1 MADSSVMTSRWKPAT
16 TTTVIAVQLS
26 PLTTSR
32 WKPAITAAVIAVQLF
47 KGHFFYCND
56 DSKNAVV

>member
-1 MADSSVMTSRWKPAT
+1 MVETCYYGHRHRRQ
-16 TTTVIAVQLS
+16 TVASDDV
-26 PLTTSR
+26 TGE
-32 WKPAITAAVIAVQLF
+32 PAITAAVIAVQLF